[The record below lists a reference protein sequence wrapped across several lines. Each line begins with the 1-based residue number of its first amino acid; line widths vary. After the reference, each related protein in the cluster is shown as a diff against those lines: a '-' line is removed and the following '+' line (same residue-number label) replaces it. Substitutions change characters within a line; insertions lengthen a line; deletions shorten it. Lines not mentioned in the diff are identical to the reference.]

1 MDEERKLNCGT
12 SSWGSCWWICPLAWS
27 KIDNMCDH
35 LATGCFVLIK
45 RKSTFAAVHHT
56 FVKKN
61 KDLGLSWTTL
71 PPPSSR
77 CKAQSCRCKPA
88 HSITRK
94 TFNDIKW
101 YLFFEAYL
109 NSFEKTPLS
118 WFSRLIF
125 KIASHPSTYPINA
138 LLTPRFLLHWTAPHL
153 NMCALWG
160 VIWQTKVGVLYP

>member
-109 NSFEKTPLS
+109 NSFEKTRLS
-118 WFSRLIF
+118 WFSQYWIQNCFSPLHLSHQHSLHTQIPPPLNSLSPGYVRL
-125 KIASHPSTYPINA
+125 
-138 LLTPRFLLHWTAPHL
+138 WV
-153 NMCALWG
+153 
-160 VIWQTKVGVLYP
+160 VIWQTKVEIPYP